1 MKAVLVM
8 EMPENCVGCPLF
20 SGSHSDMTCCG
31 SYRTIDFPY
40 PDDKV
45 QDWCPLIPMP
55 EKKDYEKLSDGNPTK
70 AWGNGWNACLDAIE
84 GSKG

>member
-20 SGSHSDMTCCG
+20 SGNHSDMTCRG

-55 EKKDYEKLSDGNPTK
+55 ERKENACSHGF
-70 AWGNGWNACLDAIE
+70 AAGWNACLDAVE